1 MTQRRRLLIF
11 LIFSQH
17 ILYAGYFHKGFLS
30 TGDDAAPG
38 NFALK
43 DQAEALRWVQ
53 KNIAAFGGDPNRVTI
68 FGESAGGMSVH
79 FHVLSPLSKGLFH
92 GAISESGSA
101 LMPLFFRTDDIVSQ
115 AQRLAQAVGCPTK
128 NSEELVSCLRTVDVD
143 TIMKN
148 QPSDV
153 SMPGVLVG
161 TMDLNS

>member
-1 MTQRRRLLIF
+1 MYF
-11 LIFSQH
+11 H
-17 ILYAGYFHKGFLS
+17 NILYAEYFCKGFLS

-43 DQAEALRWVQ
+43 DQVEALRWVQ

-79 FHVLSPLSKGLFH
+79 FHVLSSLSKGLFH
-92 GAISESGSA
+92 RAISESGSA
-101 LMPLFFRTDDIVSQ
+101 LMPLFFRTNGILSQ
-115 AQRLAQAVGCPTK
+115 AQRLAEAVGCPTQ
-128 NSEELVSCLRTVDVD
+128 NSDELVSCLRTLDID

-153 SMPGVLVG
+153 SMHCALVRIIG
-161 TMDLNS
+161 LNS